1 MKTREITLLCA
12 AMVVGMAPITA
23 PATVA
28 AATLQA
34 PVMLAQ
40 AAGINRETGLPGSA
54 GPKDDGV
61 VQRGGQ
67 PNAGEV
73 RPGNADGNSPSASA
87 GTLRPEQ
94 ARRIFGLPVTAA
106 LLIGAV
112 IVAILAFGGI
122 RRARARGNGTYGR
135 AKTLLVIAA
144 VLLLTAGPA
153 FAQAGGGAAGGSG
166 SGGTTSA
173 VGTSKAGAP
182 RSIGSPVGTP
192 GADVP
197 AANTSPCLGAKCS
210 CVGVNCA
217 KVDGSAINAPTPPA
231 PVPSSPTTPGTMR

>member
-1 MKTREITLLCA
+1 MKNRDIALLCA
-12 AMVVGMAPITA
+12 AMVVGLAPMTA
-23 PATVA
+23 PTPVA
-28 AATLQA
+28 AATLGA

-106 LLIGAV
+106 LQIGVV
-112 IVAILAFGGI
+112 IAAILAFAGI
-122 RRARARGNGTYGR
+122 AVPSARRRARARANGTYGR
-135 AKTLLVIAA
+135 
-144 VLLLTAGPA
+144 
-153 FAQAGGGAAGGSG
+153 S
-166 SGGTTSA
+166 
-173 VGTSKAGAP
+173 
-182 RSIGSPVGTP
+182 R
-192 GADVP
+192 
-197 AANTSPCLGAKCS
+197 
-210 CVGVNCA
+210 
-217 KVDGSAINAPTPPA
+217 
-231 PVPSSPTTPGTMR
+231 